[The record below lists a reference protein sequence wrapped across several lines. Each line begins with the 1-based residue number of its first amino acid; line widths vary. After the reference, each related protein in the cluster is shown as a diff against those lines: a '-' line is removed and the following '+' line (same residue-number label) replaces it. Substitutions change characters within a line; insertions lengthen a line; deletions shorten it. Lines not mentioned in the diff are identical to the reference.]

1 MLLSR
6 SNAKSTRE
14 RWNSLAEISLQLA
27 ARTRGNTFRQS
38 NARSAEAH
46 TKEKRTV
53 RVRDDGDEHIQ
64 HHDDDER
71 HVHDEEHEL
80 KVAGEHVAI
89 EVSEHTHVEHREKSL
104 MPAPEGLARGRKE
117 SA

>member
-6 SNAKSTRE
+6 SAASSSRE
-14 RWNSLAEISLQLA
+14 RRNSLREWFIACA

-38 NARSAEAH
+38 HARSAEAH

-71 HVHDEEHEL
+71 HVHDEEHDL

-104 MPAPEGLARGRKE
+104 RPAPEGLARGRKE